1 MRACGREKSEALGT
15 RIAERVSC
23 EGRLVVH
30 VRGCDL
36 TRPPEVQRG
45 GGGGQVTNP
54 RSRTA
59 SARGLAGGAGL
70 AHGSSPT
77 RATAQ
82 GRPWTTSGAAGAP
95 PSPPGGAT
103 AGGGGG
109 QVTNPHSRTAAAR
122 GLAGGAGLV
131 HGSAP
136 TRATAQER
144 PWTTSGAA
152 TARVGSSSGEVTKT
166 GNL

>member
-30 VRGCDL
+30 VRGYDL
-36 TRPPEVQRG
+36 TRPPEVQRR

-70 AHGSSPT
+70 AHGSAPT

-95 PSPPGGAT
+95 PSPPGDAT
-103 AGGGGG
+103 AGGGG
-109 QVTNPHSRTAAAR
+109 QVTNPRSRTAVAPQSCGPRQALPRLLPHPRDRTGVPLASANTSKMCAR
-122 GLAGGAGLV
+122 IVVL
-131 HGSAP
+131 SA
-136 TRATAQER
+136 
-144 PWTTSGAA
+144 
-152 TARVGSSSGEVTKT
+152 
-166 GNL
+166 